1 MKKDQMCVYQKQEL
15 EEGATG
21 SRQSKRHKLPVIHKY
36 YVYNVQCDKCIIH
49 TAVIYESS
57 EEEIVSS
64 LQEKGI
70 FLLLSFFIYVR

>member
-1 MKKDQMCVYQKQEL
+1 MCLSEAGTGGRGNWIKAVKKAQTSSYK
-15 EEGATG
+15 
-21 SRQSKRHKLPVIHKY
+21 IHKY
-36 YVYNVQCDKCIIH
+36 YVYNVQCDKCIFH